1 MTGNNRIYALAW
13 ARLYIR
19 ENRVHEASGKR
30 EGEISMKKRVL
41 ATVLVGAMVM
51 GLAGCGGSD
60 KAAAT
65 TAAATTA
72 AKAEAG
78 DAAGAA
84 EATATAW
91 EPSTTVSIVVP
102 AGAGGNTDLSARV
115 FAQYAKELT
124 GHDFIVVNAN
134 GAAGSVAANQ
144 VLSAAPDGHTF
155 LYGHNLVNVA
165 NIAGVTDYNYTAFK
179 LGPTFAKDPAQQLYV
194 NPEKYAD
201 LNAFIEAAKAAPGQ
215 LKACTEVGAYTYY
228 EILEFE
234 KQAGID
240 LDIVDVGSN
249 SDKIAAMLSGQ
260 VDLMPGAYINCKDY
274 LAAGQFACLGVPSEE
289 RYDLI
294 ADIPTLKEQGVNLV
308 YPDCDF
314 SFYFPKDTSD
324 DVIAFYENL
333 VQQIL
338 ADPTAAEAVAN
349 VDMMPYYLS
358 AADSAKN
365 DEEIFNTIKGIADA
379 LAQ

>member
-1 MTGNNRIYALAW
+1 
-13 ARLYIR
+13 
-19 ENRVHEASGKR
+19 
-30 EGEISMKKRVL
+30 MKKRIL
-41 ATVLVGAMVM
+41 ATVLAGAMAF
-51 GLAGCGGSD
+51 GLAGCGGGSET
-60 KAAAT
+60 AAT
-65 TAAATTA
+65 TAAPTETTA
-72 AKAEAG
+72 AADNGGSADNAGGEA
-78 DAAGAA
+78 APV
-84 EATATAW
+84 ETTATSWA
-91 EPSTTVSIVVP
+91 PSTTVSIVVP

-124 GHDFIVVNAN
+124 GNDFIVVNAN

-144 VLSAAPDGHTF
+144 VLAAAADGHTF

-165 NIAGVTDYNYTAFK
+165 NIAGVTDYNYSAFK

-228 EILEFE
+228 EILAFE
-234 KQAGID
+234 KAAGID
-240 LDIVDVGSN
+240 LDLVDVGSN

-274 LAAGQFACLGVPSEE
+274 LTAGQFVCLGAPTEE
-289 RYDLI
+289 RYELI
-294 ADIPTLKEQGVNLV
+294 SDIPTLKEQGVDLV

-324 DVIAFYENL
+324 DIIAYYENL

-338 ADPTAAEAVAN
+338 ADPEAQEAVAN
-349 VDMMPYYLS
+349 VDMMPYYLN
-358 AADSAKN
+358 AADSAAH
-365 DEEIFNTIKGIADA
+365 DEEIFNTIKGIADE

>member
-1 MTGNNRIYALAW
+1 
-13 ARLYIR
+13 
-19 ENRVHEASGKR
+19 
-30 EGEISMKKRVL
+30 MKKRVL
-41 ATVLVGAMVM
+41 ATVLAGAMVM
-51 GLAGCGGSD
+51 SLAGCGGSET
-60 KAAAT
+60 AAT
-65 TAAATTA
+65 TAAATAATTA
-72 AKAEAG
+72 ASG
-78 DAAGAA
+78 DGAA
-84 EATATAW
+84 AETAATSW
-91 EPSTTVSIVVP
+91 EPTTTVSIVVP

-144 VLSAAPDGHTF
+144 VLSAAADGHTF

-201 LNAFIEAAKAAPGQ
+201 LDAFIEAAKAAPGQ

-240 LDIVDVGSN
+240 LDLVDVGSN

-274 LAAGQFACLGVPSEE
+274 LAAGQFACIGVPSEE
-289 RYDLI
+289 RYELI
-294 ADIPTLKEQGVNLV
+294 ADIPTFKEQGVDLV

-314 SFYFPKDTSD
+314 SFYFPADTSD
-324 DVIAFYENL
+324 EIIAFYENL

-338 ADPTAAEAVAN
+338 ADPTAQEAVAN

>member
-1 MTGNNRIYALAW
+1 
-13 ARLYIR
+13 
-19 ENRVHEASGKR
+19 
-30 EGEISMKKRVL
+30 MKKKLFAAAMAGTMVL
-41 ATVLVGAMVM
+41 S
-51 GLAGCGGSD
+51 LAACGGS
-60 KAAAT
+60 KPAET
-65 TAAATTA
+65 TAAPA
-72 AKAEAG
+72 ADKTEAAADGETKAEA
-78 DAAGAA
+78 AA
-84 EATATAW
+84 ESGSAW

-124 GHDFIVVNAN
+124 GHDFIVVNAS

-144 VLSAAPDGHTF
+144 VLAAAADGHTF

-194 NPEKYAD
+194 SAEKYAD

-228 EILEFE
+228 ELLAFE
-234 KQAGID
+234 KAADID
-240 LDIVDVGSN
+240 LDLVDVGSN

-260 VDLMPGAYINCKDY
+260 FNCIGA
-274 LAAGQFACLGVPSEE
+274 PTEE

-294 ADIPTLKEQGVNLV
+294 KDIPTLKEQGVDLV

-314 SFYFPKDTSD
+314 SFYFPADTSD
-324 DVIAFYENL
+324 DVIAYYEDL
-333 VQQIL
+333 VQKVL
-338 ADPTAAEAVAN
+338 ADPSAAEGVAN
-349 VDMMPYYLS
+349 VDMMPYYLN
-358 AADSAKN
+358 AEDSAKN
-365 DEEIFNTIKGIADA
+365 DEQIYNTIKEIADS
-379 LAQ
+379 LEQ

>member
-1 MTGNNRIYALAW
+1 
-13 ARLYIR
+13 
-19 ENRVHEASGKR
+19 
-30 EGEISMKKRVL
+30 MKKRVL
-41 ATVLVGAMVM
+41 ATVLAGAMVM
-51 GLAGCGGSD
+51 GLAGCGGSTT
-60 KAAAT
+60 AAT
-65 TAAATTA
+65 TAAAAAETTKA
-72 AKAEAG
+72 AEGAAAG
-78 DAAGAA
+78 DTQAAAA
-84 EATATAW
+84 STW
-91 EPSTTVSIVVP
+91 EPSSTVSIVVP

-144 VLSAAPDGHTF
+144 VLSAAADGHTF

-201 LNAFIEAAKAAPGQ
+201 LDAFIAAAKAAPGQ

-228 EILEFE
+228 ELLDFE
-234 KQAGID
+234 AKAGID
-240 LDIVDVGSN
+240 LDLVDVGSN

-274 LAAGQFACLGVPSEE
+274 LAAGQFVCLGVPSEE

-294 ADIPTLKEQGVNLV
+294 ADIPTLKEQGVDLV

-314 SFYFPKDTSD
+314 SFYFPADTSD
-324 DVIAFYENL
+324 DIIAFYENL
-333 VQQIL
+333 VKQITE
-338 ADPTAAEAVAN
+338 DPTAKEAIAN
-349 VDMMPYYLS
+349 VDMMPYYMN
-358 AADSAKN
+358 AEDSAKN
-365 DEEIFNTIKGIADA
+365 DEEIYGTIKAIADE
-379 LAQ
+379 LDK

>member
-1 MTGNNRIYALAW
+1 
-13 ARLYIR
+13 
-19 ENRVHEASGKR
+19 
-30 EGEISMKKRVL
+30 MKKRIL
-41 ATVLVGAMVM
+41 ATVLAGAMVFS
-51 GLAGCGGSD
+51 LAGCGGGSET
-60 KAAAT
+60 AAT
-65 TAAATTA
+65 TAAPTTA
-72 AKAEAG
+72 ASGDNGGAADNGGG
-78 DAAGAA
+78 DAAPV
-84 EATATAW
+84 ETTATSWA
-91 EPSTTVSIVVP
+91 PSTTVSIVVP

-115 FAQYAKELT
+115 FAQYAKEIT
-124 GHDFIVVNAN
+124 GNDFIVVNAN

-144 VLSAAPDGHTF
+144 VLGSAADGHTF

-165 NIAGVTDYNYTAFK
+165 NIAGVTDYNYSAFK

-194 NPEKYAD
+194 NPDKYAD

-228 EILEFE
+228 EILAFE
-234 KQAGID
+234 KAAGID
-240 LDIVDVGSN
+240 LDLVDVGSN

-274 LAAGQFACLGVPSEE
+274 LTAGQFVCLGAPTEE
-289 RYDLI
+289 RYELI
-294 ADIPTLKEQGVNLV
+294 SDIPTLKEQGVDLV

-324 DVIAFYENL
+324 DVIAYYENL

-338 ADPTAAEAVAN
+338 ADPAAQEAVAN
-349 VDMMPYYLS
+349 VDMMPYYLN
-358 AADSAKN
+358 AADSAAH
-365 DEEIFNTIKGIADA
+365 DEEIYNTIKGIADE

>member
-1 MTGNNRIYALAW
+1 
-13 ARLYIR
+13 
-19 ENRVHEASGKR
+19 
-30 EGEISMKKRVL
+30 MKKRIL
-41 ATVLVGAMVM
+41 ATVLAGAMVFS
-51 GLAGCGGSD
+51 LAGCGGGSET
-60 KAAAT
+60 AAT
-65 TAAATTA
+65 TAAPTTA
-72 AKAEAG
+72 ASGDNGGAADNGGG
-78 DAAGAA
+78 DAAPV
-84 EATATAW
+84 ETTATSWA
-91 EPSTTVSIVVP
+91 PSTTVSIVVP

-115 FAQYAKELT
+115 FAQYAKEIT
-124 GHDFIVVNAN
+124 GNDFIVVNAN

-144 VLSAAPDGHTF
+144 VLGSAADGHTF

-165 NIAGVTDYNYTAFK
+165 NIAGVTDYNYSAFK

-194 NPEKYAD
+194 NPDKYAD

-228 EILEFE
+228 EILAFE
-234 KQAGID
+234 KAAGID
-240 LDIVDVGSN
+240 LDLVDVGSN

-274 LAAGQFACLGVPSEE
+274 LTAGQFVCLGAPTEE
-289 RYDLI
+289 RYELI
-294 ADIPTLKEQGVNLV
+294 SDIPTLKEQGVDLV

-324 DVIAFYENL
+324 DIIAYYENL

-338 ADPTAAEAVAN
+338 ADPAAQEAVAN
-349 VDMMPYYLS
+349 VDMMPYYLN
-358 AADSAKN
+358 AADSAAH
-365 DEEIFNTIKGIADA
+365 DEEIYNTIKGIADE

>member
-1 MTGNNRIYALAW
+1 
-13 ARLYIR
+13 
-19 ENRVHEASGKR
+19 
-30 EGEISMKKRVL
+30 MKKKLVMAVMAGTMVL
-41 ATVLVGAMVM
+41 S
-51 GLAGCGGSD
+51 LAACGGSSSSD
-60 KAAAT
+60 T
-65 TAAATTA
+65 TAAS
-72 AKAEAG
+72 G
-78 DAAGAA
+78 DSSASAGAA
-84 EATATAW
+84 SSSGW

-144 VLSAAPDGHTF
+144 VLAAAADGHTF

-194 NPEKYAD
+194 NSEKYKD
-201 LNAFIEAAKAAPGQ
+201 LNDFIAAAKAAPGQ

-228 EILEFE
+228 ELLAFE
-234 KQAGID
+234 KAADID
-240 LDIVDVGSN
+240 LDLVDVGSN

-274 LAAGQFACLGVPSEE
+274 LTAGQFTCIGAPTEE
-289 RYDLI
+289 RYDMI
-294 ADIPTLKEQGVNLV
+294 KDIPTLKEQGVDLV

-314 SFYFPKDTSD
+314 SFYFPADTSD
-324 DVIAFYENL
+324 EIITYYEDL
-333 VQQIL
+333 VQKIL
-338 ADPTAAEAVAN
+338 ADPAASEAVAN
-349 VDMMPYYLS
+349 VDMMPYYLN
-358 AADSAKN
+358 AEDSAKN
-365 DEEIFNTIKGIADA
+365 DEQIYNSIKAIADSVD
-379 LAQ
+379 Q

>member
-1 MTGNNRIYALAW
+1 
-13 ARLYIR
+13 
-19 ENRVHEASGKR
+19 
-30 EGEISMKKRVL
+30 MKKRIF
-41 ATVLVGAMVM
+41 ATVLAGTMM
-51 GLAGCGGSD
+51 MSLAGCGGSES
-60 KAAAT
+60 AATTAAPAAT
-65 TAAATTA
+65 TAAAAGSEA
-72 AKAEAG
+72 AGSEAAG
-78 DAAGAA
+78 SEAAGAA
-84 EATATAW
+84 ATSW
-91 EPSTTVSIVVP
+91 EPSTTVSIIVP

-115 FAQYAKELT
+115 FAQYAKQLT

-144 VLSAAPDGHTF
+144 VLQAAADGHTF

-240 LDIVDVGSN
+240 LDLVDVGSN

-274 LAAGQFACLGVPSEE
+274 LAAGQFACIGAPTEE

-294 ADIPTLKEQGVNLV
+294 ADIPTLKEQGIDLV

-314 SFYFPKDTSD
+314 SFYFPAETPDE
-324 DVIAFYENL
+324 VITWYENL

-338 ADPTAAEAVAN
+338 ADPEAQEAVAN

>member
-1 MTGNNRIYALAW
+1 
-13 ARLYIR
+13 
-19 ENRVHEASGKR
+19 
-30 EGEISMKKRVL
+30 MKKKLFAAAMAGTMVL
-41 ATVLVGAMVM
+41 S
-51 GLAGCGGSD
+51 LAACGGS
-60 KAAAT
+60 KPAET
-65 TAAATTA
+65 TAASA
-72 AKAEAG
+72 AADKTEAAAEGETKAEA
-78 DAAGAA
+78 AA
-84 EATATAW
+84 ESGSAW

-124 GHDFIVVNAN
+124 GHDFIVVNAS

-144 VLSAAPDGHTF
+144 VLAAAADGHTF

-194 NPEKYAD
+194 SADKYAD

-228 EILEFE
+228 ELLAFE
-234 KQAGID
+234 KAADID
-240 LDIVDVGSN
+240 LDLVDVGSN

-274 LAAGQFACLGVPSEE
+274 LESGQFNCIGAPTEE

-294 ADIPTLKEQGVNLV
+294 KDIPTLKEQGVDLV

-314 SFYFPKDTSD
+314 SFYFPADTSD
-324 DVIAFYENL
+324 DVIAYYEDL
-333 VQQIL
+333 VQKVL
-338 ADPTAAEAVAN
+338 ADPSAAEGVAN

-358 AADSAKN
+358 AEDSAKN
-365 DEEIFNTIKGIADA
+365 DEQIYNTIKEIADS
-379 LAQ
+379 LEQ

>member
-1 MTGNNRIYALAW
+1 
-13 ARLYIR
+13 
-19 ENRVHEASGKR
+19 
-30 EGEISMKKRVL
+30 MKKRIL
-41 ATVLVGAMVM
+41 ATVLAGAMAF
-51 GLAGCGGSD
+51 GLAGCGGGSET
-60 KAAAT
+60 AAT

-72 AKAEAG
+72 AADNGGSADNAGG
-78 DAAGAA
+78 DAAPV
-84 EATATAW
+84 ETTATSWA
-91 EPSTTVSIVVP
+91 PSTTVSIVVP

-124 GHDFIVVNAN
+124 GNDFIVVNAN

-144 VLSAAPDGHTF
+144 VLAAAADGHTF

-165 NIAGVTDYNYTAFK
+165 NIAGVTDYNYSAFK

-194 NPEKYAD
+194 NPDKYAD

-228 EILEFE
+228 EILAFE
-234 KQAGID
+234 KAAGID
-240 LDIVDVGSN
+240 LDLVDVGSN

-274 LAAGQFACLGVPSEE
+274 LTAGQFVCLGAPTEE
-289 RYDLI
+289 RYELI
-294 ADIPTLKEQGVNLV
+294 SDIPTLKEQGVDLV

-324 DVIAFYENL
+324 DIIAYYENL

-338 ADPTAAEAVAN
+338 ADPAAQEAVAN
-349 VDMMPYYLS
+349 VDMMPYYLN
-358 AADSAKN
+358 AADSAAH
-365 DEEIFNTIKGIADA
+365 DEEIYNTIKGIADE